1 MTNTITTTKRA
12 FLQLTSCS
20 GEGMQLE
27 ILAGD
32 PDGAFLPDHPE
43 ALARIVA
50 DDDEIR
56 WFEFFTPEGRIRLP
70 LSEIERAIA
79 ISKPDVHG
87 EAWYDKNRP
96 ET

>member
-1 MTNTITTTKRA
+1 MTNAAATAEKA
-12 FLQLTSCS
+12 FLQFTSCP

-32 PDGAFLPDHPE
+32 SEGAFLPERPD

-50 DDDEIR
+50 DDNEIR
-56 WFEFFTPEGRIRLP
+56 WFEFFTPDGRIRLP

-79 ISKPDVHG
+79 AGKPDVHG
-87 EAWYDKNRP
+87 EAWYEKHHSSA
-96 ET
+96 